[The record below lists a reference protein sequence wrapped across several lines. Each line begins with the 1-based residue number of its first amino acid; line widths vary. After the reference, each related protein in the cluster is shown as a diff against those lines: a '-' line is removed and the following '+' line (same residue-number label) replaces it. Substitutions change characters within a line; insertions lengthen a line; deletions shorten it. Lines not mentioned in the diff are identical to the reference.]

1 MIFGGC
7 PYCDRAVVNY
17 MPDESPK
24 FAKPTC
30 EHCGK
35 QYWLLCSRIEST
47 AFTVEDFNKDY
58 VVNEETKEIVER
70 HGTRVA

>member
-17 MPDESPK
+17 MPEESPR
-24 FAKPTC
+24 FAKHTC

-35 QYWLLCSRIEST
+35 EYWLLCSRVSSE
-47 AFTVEDFNKDY
+47 AFTIEDFNKKY
-58 VVNEETKEIVER
+58 TVNEESKEVQR
-70 HGTRVA
+70 RSG